1 MDLTRLFT
9 RPLDLRERSDEV
21 LPSMGEWTWGRR
33 AQGSVI
39 GVVLV
44 FGIVIA
50 GSTLT
55 IALGAEAVS
64 STQGQLS
71 NERAQQTMTQL
82 DSQAAMVALGSTERQ
97 EVSLPKSNADGY
109 RVAEDA
115 GWMNVSYNN
124 KSGHT
129 KEVFNETM
137 GAIVYENEQK
147 TVAYQG
153 GGVWRNVEGGSSL
166 MVSPPEFHYRD
177 ATLTLPLVTVRG
189 NSALNQRAQITH
201 NSTTQHFPDQAT
213 DDEFRNPVEG
223 TEINVTVRSKYYE
236 AWGNYFETRTE
247 GNVTYDHAT
256 NTARITLVP
265 PFDEAFDNVVATTR
279 QSGITVNGN
288 DDPPSPYEQGVNY
301 PAVDSRIEEQID
313 DCSPSGTCNTFN
325 GSIDDDGVYYSG
337 SDYSGE
343 LDVNDPDG
351 NVTIVVDGSFEFD
364 DDVTIT
370 NLDPDHSITIYVRND
385 FVYSEKDG
393 FDSGAEADDLRVLVH
408 SDGDV
413 DGNGNAQFVG
423 LLYAPQSNCDLN
435 GNNNVTGGLICETMD
450 INGNPNDF
458 QYDSSLEDVR
468 LGLSAENITR
478 LQYLHVTTN
487 EINVTER

>member
-9 RPLDLRERSDEV
+9 RPLDLRERSDNI
-21 LPSMGEWTWGRR
+21 LGSMGEWTQGRR

-44 FGIVIA
+44 FAVVIA

-55 IALGAEAVS
+55 LALGAEAVS

-71 NERAQQTMTQL
+71 NERAEQAMTQL
-82 DSQAAMVALGSTERQ
+82 DSQTAMVALGSTERQ
-97 EVSLPKSNADGY
+97 EITLPESGADGY
-109 RVAEDA
+109 RVDADA

-124 KSGHT
+124 KTGHT

-137 GAIVYENEQK
+137 GAVVYENDRK

-153 GGVWRNVEGGSSL
+153 GGVWRNAEAGSST

-189 NSALNQRAQITH
+189 ESALNDRARVTH
-201 NSTTQHFPDQAT
+201 NGTTQYFPDQAT
-213 DDEFRNPVEG
+213 DEEFRNPVEG
-223 TEINVTVRSKYYE
+223 TEINVTVRSQYYE

-247 GNVTYDHAT
+247 GNVSYDHAT

-288 DDPPSPYEQGVNY
+288 DDPPEPYSEGVNY
-301 PAVDSRIEEQID
+301 PAVDSRIEDQID
-313 DCSPSGTCNTFN
+313 DCPAACQTLSGEITDDEIYYHSGTYGGDLEVT
-325 GSIDDDGVYYSG
+325 
-337 SDYSGE
+337 
-343 LDVNDPDG
+343 DPDG
-351 NVTIVVDGSFEFD
+351 NVTVVIDGSFEPKSID
-364 DDVTIT
+364 IDAV
-370 NLDPDHSITIYVRND
+370 DPDHSVEVFVRND
-385 FVYSEKDG
+385 VVFDKDG
-393 FDSGAEADDLRVLVH
+393 NDGGNAEDLQVLVH
-408 SDGDV
+408 SDGEV
-413 DGNGNAQFVG
+413 DGNGNWKFVG
-423 LLYAPQSNCDLN
+423 LVYAPQSHCDLN
-435 GNNNVTGGLICETMD
+435 GGGSITPNIEGGLICETMD

-458 QYDSSLEDVR
+458 QYDSNIEDVQ
-468 LGLSAENITR
+468 LDLSADNITR

-487 EINVTER
+487 EVNVTGR